1 MEKTMMESL
10 KEDAH
15 MIAEMITA
23 PLYGRPER
31 AEEIRNNETQI
42 TNIILAYCAHAQANP
57 EFRKDVK
64 EHIANRLKQN
74 K

>member
-1 MEKTMMESL
+1 MEKSMIEQL

-15 MIAEMITA
+15 MLAEMITA
-23 PLYGRPER
+23 PLYGKPER
-31 AEEIRNNETQI
+31 EEELRNNEEHI
-42 TNIILAYCAHAQANP
+42 TNIILAYCAHAQVNP

-64 EHIANRLKQN
+64 EHITNRLKQN